1 MGFCPDGV
9 ASAAKV
15 LAWTGIN
22 NINTINIPVMIA
34 VKYADIINAVFNQCQ
49 SIANQLCRIFIECII
64 FV

>member
-1 MGFCPDGV
+1 MGFCPDGI

-15 LAWTGIN
+15 LAWTSIN
-22 NINTINIPVMIA
+22 DINTINISVMIA

-49 SIANQLCRIFIECII
+49 SIVNQLCRIFIECII